1 VLLREQQEESMRGSD
16 IRTGDLFSYVDL
28 EQRVP
33 ANHPLRLI
41 RRIVNEVLAALHS
54 EFGRLYATEGR
65 PSIAPERLLRA
76 LLLQAFYSIRSERQ
90 LMEQLHYNLLYRWFI
105 GLGVDDQVWVPTVF
119 TKNRDRLLEAEVAR
133 KFLAEILAHRDVR
146 ALLSG
151 DHFSDDGTQVQAWA
165 SMKSFVANDG
175 SSEPQSPGRNG
186 ERHFHR
192 EQRSNQT
199 HGSIT
204 DPEAKL
210 AKKGKG
216 KEAKLAYTG
225 NVMTENRN
233 GFVVEAELRQVSGA
247 VERETAKD
255 MIVRYS
261 PGAKRI
267 TVGADKGFDTADF
280 VSDMRDF
287 NVTPHVA
294 QNTTN
299 RLSAIDGRTIRH
311 CGYEVSQQ
319 KRKRVEEPFGWGKT
333 IGGLA
338 RPMLRG
344 VKKLDFKF
352 TLTMAAYD
360 LIKLPRLIGVTA

>member
-1 VLLREQQEESMRGSD
+1 MRGSD
-16 IRTGDLFSYVDL
+16 LRTGELFSYVDL

-33 ANHPLRLI
+33 ESHPLRLI
-41 RRIVNEVLAALHS
+41 RRIVNEVLAALDG
-54 EFGRLYATEGR
+54 EFGKLYAAEGR
-65 PSIAPERLLRA
+65 PSIAPER
-76 LLLQAFYSIRSERQ
+76 
-90 LMEQLHYNLLYRWFI
+90 
-105 GLGVDDQVWVPTVF
+105 
-119 TKNRDRLLEAEVAR
+119 
-133 KFLAEILAHRDVR
+133 
-146 ALLSG
+146 
-151 DHFSDDGTQVQAWA
+151 
-165 SMKSFVANDG
+165 
-175 SSEPQSPGRNG
+175 
-186 ERHFHR
+186 
-192 EQRSNQT
+192 EQRSNET
-199 HGSIT
+199 HSSTT

-233 GFVVEAELRQVSGA
+233 GFVVEAELRQVSGM

-299 RLSAIDGRTIRH
+299 RLSAIDG
-311 CGYEVSQQ
+311 
-319 KRKRVEEPFGWGKT
+319 
-333 IGGLA
+333 
-338 RPMLRG
+338 
-344 VKKLDFKF
+344 
-352 TLTMAAYD
+352 
-360 LIKLPRLIGVTA
+360 

>member
-1 VLLREQQEESMRGSD
+1 MRGSD
-16 IRTGDLFSYVDL
+16 MRTGELFSYVDL
-28 EQRVP
+28 EERVP
-33 ANHPLRLI
+33 ENHPLRLI
-41 RRIVNEVLAALHS
+41 RRIVNEVLAALDG
-54 EFGRLYATEGR
+54 EFAELYAARGDR
-65 PSIAPERLLRA
+65 RLRRSGCLRA
-76 LLLQAFYSIRSERQ
+76 LLLQAFYTIRSERQ
-90 LMEQLHYNLLYRWFI
+90 LMEQLHYNLLYRWFV
-105 GLGVDDQVWVPTVF
+105 GLGVDDPVWVPTVF
-119 TKNRDRLLEAEVAR
+119 TKNRDRLLDAEVAR
-133 KFLAEILAHRDVR
+133 KFLAELLNHKEVR
-146 ALLSG
+146 ALLS
-151 DHFSDDGTQVQAWA
+151 DEHFSVDGTQIAAWA
-165 SMKSFVANDG
+165 SMKSFVAKDG
-175 SSEPQSPGRNG
+175 SGEPPSPGRNG
-186 ERHFHR
+186 ERDFHG
-192 EQRSNQT
+192 ETAQQRDARLH
-199 HGSIT
+199 HG
-204 DPEAKL
+204 PRGQALQEGQRQGGEAL
-210 AKKGKG
+210 
-216 KEAKLAYTG
+216 LISG

-233 GFVVEAELRQVSGA
+233 GFVVEAELRQASGT

-280 VSDMRDF
+280 VADMRDF

-299 RLSAIDGRTIRH
+299 RRSAIDGRTTRH
-311 CGYEVSQQ
+311 RGYEISQQ

-360 LIKLPRLIGVTA
+360 LIKLPRLIGAAA

>member
-1 VLLREQQEESMRGSD
+1 MRGSD
-16 IRTGDLFSYVDL
+16 IQTGDLFSYVDL

-54 EFGRLYATEGR
+54 DFGRLYATEGR

-133 KFLAEILAHRDVR
+133 KFLAELLAHRDVR
-146 ALLSG
+146 ALLSD
-151 DHFSDDGTQVQAWA
+151 DHFSVDGTQVQAWA

-280 VSDMRDF
+280 VADMRTF
-287 NVTPHVA
+287 NVSPHVA
-294 QNTTN
+294 QNTT
-299 RLSAIDGRTIRH
+299 RRRSAIDGRTTRH
-311 CGYEVSQQ
+311 RGYEISQ
-319 KRKRVEEPFGWGKT
+319 RKCKLVEEPFGWGKT

-344 VKKLDFKF
+344 VKKLGFKF
-352 TLTMAAYD
+352 TLTMASYNVIRLPK
-360 LIKLPRLIGVTA
+360 LIETTA

>member
-1 VLLREQQEESMRGSD
+1 M
-16 IRTGDLFSYVDL
+16 
-28 EQRVP
+28 
-33 ANHPLRLI
+33 
-41 RRIVNEVLAALHS
+41 
-54 EFGRLYATEGR
+54 
-65 PSIAPERLLRA
+65 
-76 LLLQAFYSIRSERQ
+76 
-90 LMEQLHYNLLYRWFI
+90 
-105 GLGVDDQVWVPTVF
+105 
-119 TKNRDRLLEAEVAR
+119 
-133 KFLAEILAHRDVR
+133 AHRFRSQLLADGDVR
-146 ALLSG
+146 ALLS
-151 DHFSDDGTQVQAWA
+151 DRTTFPSTARRLQAWA
-165 SMKSFVANDG
+165 SMKGLCAATTVRVNRHRL
-175 SSEPQSPGRNG
+175 GRNG

-233 GFVVEAELRQVSGA
+233 GFVVESELRQVSGA

-261 PGAKRI
+261 PGAERI

-311 CGYEVSQQ
+311 CGYEVSHQ

-352 TLTMAAYD
+352 TLTMAAFD

>member
-1 VLLREQQEESMRGSD
+1 MRGSD
-16 IRTGDLFSYVDL
+16 IRTGELFSYVDL
-28 EQRVP
+28 EERVP
-33 ANHPLRLI
+33 KNHPLRLI
-41 RRIVNEVLAALHS
+41 RRIVNEVLAALDR
-54 EFGRLYATEGR
+54 EFAELYAEEGR
-65 PSIAPERLLRA
+65 PSIAPRLLRA
-76 LLLQAFYSIRSERQ
+76 LLLQAFYTMRSERQ
-90 LMEQLHYNLLYRWFI
+90 LMEQLHYNLLYRWFV
-105 GLGVDDQVWVPTVF
+105 GLGVDDPVWVPTVF
-119 TKNRDRLLEAEVAR
+119 TKNRDRLLEAEVAG
-133 KFLAEILAHRDVR
+133 KFLAELLAHKEVR
-146 ALLSG
+146 ALLS
-151 DHFSDDGTQVQAWA
+151 DEHFSVDGTQIAAWA
-165 SMKSFVANDG
+165 SMKSFVAKDG
-175 SSEPQSPGRNG
+175 SGGPPSPGRNG
-186 ERHFHR
+186 ERDFHG
-192 EQRSNQT
+192 EQRSNET
-199 HGSIT
+199 HAST
-204 DPEAKL
+204 TEPEAKL
-210 AKKGKG
+210 SKKGKG

-233 GFVVEAELRQVSGA
+233 GFVVEAELRQVSGI

-280 VSDMRDF
+280 VADMRDF

-299 RLSAIDGRTIRH
+299 RLSAIDHRTTRH
-311 CGYEVSQQ
+311 CGYEISQQ

-360 LIKLPRLIGVTA
+360 LIKLPRLIGAAA